1 MKTKFTLKNIE
12 VEAIKIGEIT
22 IEQDYS
28 VSELVSAV
36 NAGKSFVKELLKEL
50 PEMISDAQKA
60 VEVIDIAEEQER
72 QKRQKSKVDCIVRH
86 IRNARS
92 LESVDKILGK
102 AIIDADL
109 DDNAWS
115 KFSDEYMRYIRKQK

>member
-28 VSELVSAV
+28 VSELISAV
-36 NAGKSFVKELLKEL
+36 NGGKSFVKELLKEL
-50 PEMISDAQKA
+50 PEMISDAQKVA
-60 VEVIDIAEEQER
+60 EAIDIAEEQE
-72 QKRQKSKVDCIVRH
+72 RQKSKVDCIVRH

-92 LESVDKILGK
+92 LDAVDKIIGK
-102 AIIDADL
+102 AITDTDL
-109 DDNAWS
+109 DDNAWR
-115 KFSDEYMRYIRKQK
+115 KFSNEYMRYIRKQK

>member
-22 IEQDYS
+22 IEQEYS
-28 VSELVSAV
+28 VSELISAV
-36 NAGKSFVKELLKEL
+36 NGGKSFVKELLKDL
-50 PEMISDAQKA
+50 PEMISDAQKV
-60 VEVIDIAEEQER
+60 VEAIDIAERQER
-72 QKRQKSKVDCIVRH
+72 QESEVNNIIRR

-92 LESVDKILGK
+92 LDTVDKIKGN
-102 AIIDADL
+102 AITDADL

-115 KFSDEYMRYIRKQK
+115 KFSDEYMRFIRKQK

>member
-22 IEQDYS
+22 IEQEYS
-28 VSELVSAV
+28 VSELISAV
-36 NAGKSFVKELLKEL
+36 NGGKSFVKELLKEL
-50 PEMISDAQKA
+50 PEMISDAQKV
-60 VEVIDIAEEQER
+60 VEAIDIAEEQER
-72 QKRQKSKVDCIVRH
+72 QASKVNSIVRH

-92 LESVDKILGK
+92 LDVVDKIIGK

-115 KFSDEYMRYIRKQK
+115 KFSDEYMRYIRKQ

>member
-28 VSELVSAV
+28 VSELISAV
-36 NAGKSFVKELLKEL
+36 NGGKSFVKGLLKDL
-50 PEMISDAQKA
+50 PEMISDVQKVIEA
-60 VEVIDIAEEQER
+60 VDIVEEQER
-72 QKRQKSKVDCIVRH
+72 QENKLNHIVRH

-92 LESVDKILGK
+92 FETVEKVMDKARTDI
-102 AIIDADL
+102 DL

-115 KFSDEYMRYIRKQK
+115 KLADECIRFIRKQK

>member
-28 VSELVSAV
+28 VSELISAV
-36 NAGKSFVKELLKEL
+36 NGGKSFVKELIKEL
-50 PEMISDAQKA
+50 PEMISDAQKVIEA
-60 VEVIDIAEEQER
+60 IDIAEEQE
-72 QKRQKSKVDCIVRH
+72 RQKSKVDCIVRH

>member
-28 VSELVSAV
+28 VSELISAI
-36 NAGKSFVKELLKEL
+36 NGGKSFVKELIKEL
-50 PEMISDAQKA
+50 PEMISDAQKVA
-60 VEVIDIAEEQER
+60 EAIDIAEEQE
-72 QKRQKSKVDCIVRH
+72 RQKSKVDCIVRH

-92 LESVDKILGK
+92 LDAVDKIIGK
-102 AIIDADL
+102 AITDTDL

>member
-22 IEQDYS
+22 IEQEYS
-28 VSELVSAV
+28 VSELISAV
-36 NAGKSFVKELLKEL
+36 NGGKSFVKELLKEL
-50 PEMISDAQKA
+50 PEMISDAQKV
-60 VEVIDIAEEQER
+60 VEAIDIAEEQER
-72 QKRQKSKVDCIVRH
+72 QASKVNSIVRC

-92 LESVDKILGK
+92 LESVDKIIGK

-115 KFSDEYMRYIRKQK
+115 KFSDEYMRFIRKQK

>member
-28 VSELVSAV
+28 VSELISAV
-36 NAGKSFVKELLKEL
+36 NGGKSFVKELLKEL
-50 PEMISDAQKA
+50 PEMISDAQKVIEA
-60 VEVIDIAEEQER
+60 IDIAEEQE
-72 QKRQKSKVDCIVRH
+72 RQKSKVDCIVRH

>member
-36 NAGKSFVKELLKEL
+36 NAGKSFVKELIKEL
-50 PEMISDAQKA
+50 PEMISDAQKVIEA
-60 VEVIDIAEEQER
+60 IDIAEEQER
-72 QKRQKSKVDCIVRH
+72 QKSKVDCIIRH

-92 LESVDKILGK
+92 LDAVDKIIGK
-102 AIIDADL
+102 AITDTDL

>member
-28 VSELVSAV
+28 VSELISAV
-36 NAGKSFVKELLKEL
+36 NAGKSFVKELIKEL
-50 PEMISDAQKA
+50 PEMISDAQKVA
-60 VEVIDIAEEQER
+60 EAIDIAEEQE
-72 QKRQKSKVDCIVRH
+72 RQKSKVDCIVRH

-92 LESVDKILGK
+92 LDAVDKIIGK
-102 AIIDADL
+102 AITDADL

-115 KFSDEYMRYIRKQK
+115 KFSNEYMRYIRKQK

>member
-28 VSELVSAV
+28 VSELISAI
-36 NAGKSFVKELLKEL
+36 NGGKSFVKELIKEL
-50 PEMISDAQKA
+50 PEMISDAQKVA
-60 VEVIDIAEEQER
+60 EAIDIAEEQE
-72 QKRQKSKVDCIVRH
+72 RQKSKVDCIVRH

-92 LESVDKILGK
+92 LDAVDKIIGK
-102 AIIDADL
+102 AITDTDL

-115 KFSDEYMRYIRKQK
+115 KFSNEYMRYIRKQK

>member
-28 VSELVSAV
+28 VSELISAV
-36 NAGKSFVKELLKEL
+36 NGGKSFVKELLKEL
-50 PEMISDAQKA
+50 PEMISDAQKVA
-60 VEVIDIAEEQER
+60 EAIDIAEEQE
-72 QKRQKSKVDCIVRH
+72 RQKSKVDCIVRH

-92 LESVDKILGK
+92 LDAVDKIIGK
-102 AIIDADL
+102 AITDTDL

-115 KFSDEYMRYIRKQK
+115 KFSNEYMRYIRKQK

>member
-28 VSELVSAV
+28 VSELISAV
-36 NAGKSFVKELLKEL
+36 NGGKSFVKELLKEL
-50 PEMISDAQKA
+50 PEMISDAQKV

-72 QKRQKSKVDCIVRH
+72 QKSKVDCIIRH

-109 DDNAWS
+109 DDNTWS
-115 KFSDEYMRYIRKQK
+115 KFSNEYMRFIRKQK

>member
-36 NAGKSFVKELLKEL
+36 NAGKSFVKELIKEL
-50 PEMISDAQKA
+50 PEMISDAQKVA
-60 VEVIDIAEEQER
+60 EAIDIAEEQE
-72 QKRQKSKVDCIVRH
+72 RQKSKVDCIVRH

-92 LESVDKILGK
+92 LDAVDKIIGK
-102 AIIDADL
+102 AITDTDL

>member
-28 VSELVSAV
+28 VSELISAV
-36 NAGKSFVKELLKEL
+36 NGGKSFVKGLLKEL
-50 PEMISDAQKA
+50 PEMISDAQKVIEA
-60 VEVIDIAEEQER
+60 IDIAEEQE
-72 QKRQKSKVDCIVRH
+72 RQKSKVDCIVRH

-92 LESVDKILGK
+92 LDAVDKIIGK
-102 AIIDADL
+102 AITDTDL

-115 KFSDEYMRYIRKQK
+115 KLADECIRFIRKQK

>member
-28 VSELVSAV
+28 VSELISAI
-36 NAGKSFVKELLKEL
+36 NGGKSFVKELLKEL
-50 PEMISDAQKA
+50 PEMISDAQKV

-72 QKRQKSKVDCIVRH
+72 QKSKVDCIIHH

-92 LESVDKILGK
+92 FETVEKVMDK
-102 AIIDADL
+102 ARTDADL
-109 DDNAWS
+109 DDIAWS
-115 KFSDEYMRYIRKQK
+115 KLADECIRFIRKQK

>member
-28 VSELVSAV
+28 VSELISAV
-36 NAGKSFVKELLKEL
+36 NGGKSFVKELLKEL
-50 PEMISDAQKA
+50 PEMISDAQKV
-60 VEVIDIAEEQER
+60 VEAIDIAEEQE
-72 QKRQKSKVDCIVRH
+72 RQKSKVDCIVRH

-92 LESVDKILGK
+92 LDAVDKIIGK
-102 AIIDADL
+102 AITDTDL

-115 KFSDEYMRYIRKQK
+115 KFSNEYMRYIRKQK

>member
-28 VSELVSAV
+28 VSELISAI
-36 NAGKSFVKELLKEL
+36 NGGKSFVKELIKEL
-50 PEMISDAQKA
+50 PEMISDAQKVA
-60 VEVIDIAEEQER
+60 EAIDIAEEQE
-72 QKRQKSKVDCIVRH
+72 RQKSKVDCIVRH

-92 LESVDKILGK
+92 LDAVDKIIGK
-102 AIIDADL
+102 AITDTDL

-115 KFSDEYMRYIRKQK
+115 KFSNEYMRFIRKQK

>member
-50 PEMISDAQKA
+50 PEMISDAQKV

-72 QKRQKSKVDCIVRH
+72 QKSKVDYIIHC

-92 LESVDKILGK
+92 FETVEKVMDKARTDI
-102 AIIDADL
+102 DL

-115 KFSDEYMRYIRKQK
+115 KLADECIRYIRKQK

>member
-50 PEMISDAQKA
+50 PEMISDAQKV

-72 QKRQKSKVDCIVRH
+72 QKSKVDCIIH
-86 IRNARS
+86 CIRNARS
-92 LESVDKILGK
+92 FETVEKVIDK
-102 AIIDADL
+102 ARTDADL
-109 DDNAWS
+109 DDIAWS
-115 KFSDEYMRYIRKQK
+115 KLADECIRFIRKQK

>member
-28 VSELVSAV
+28 VSELISAV
-36 NAGKSFVKELLKEL
+36 NGGKSFVKELLKEL
-50 PEMISDAQKA
+50 PEMISDAQKVA
-60 VEVIDIAEEQER
+60 EAIDIAEEQE
-72 QKRQKSKVDCIVRH
+72 RQKSKVDCIVRH

-92 LESVDKILGK
+92 LDAVDKIIGK
-102 AIIDADL
+102 AITDTDL

-115 KFSDEYMRYIRKQK
+115 KLADECIRFIRKQK

>member
-28 VSELVSAV
+28 VSELISAV
-36 NAGKSFVKELLKEL
+36 NGGKSFVKELLKEL
-50 PEMISDAQKA
+50 PEMISDAQKV
-60 VEVIDIAEEQER
+60 VEVIEQE
-72 QKRQKSKVDCIVRH
+72 RQKSKVDCIIH
-86 IRNARS
+86 CIRNARS
-92 LESVDKILGK
+92 FETVEKVMDKARTDI
-102 AIIDADL
+102 DL

-115 KFSDEYMRYIRKQK
+115 KLADECIRFIRKQK

>member
-50 PEMISDAQKA
+50 PEMISDAQKV
-60 VEVIDIAEEQER
+60 VEVIDIAEEQE
-72 QKRQKSKVDCIVRH
+72 RQKSKVDCIVRH

-92 LESVDKILGK
+92 LDAVDKIIGK
-102 AIIDADL
+102 AITDTDL

>member
-28 VSELVSAV
+28 VSELISAV
-36 NAGKSFVKELLKEL
+36 NGGKSFVKGLLKEL
-50 PEMISDAQKA
+50 PEMISDAQKVA
-60 VEVIDIAEEQER
+60 EAIDIAEEQE
-72 QKRQKSKVDCIVRH
+72 RQKSKVDCIVRH

-92 LESVDKILGK
+92 LDAVDKIIGK
-102 AIIDADL
+102 AITDTDL

-115 KFSDEYMRYIRKQK
+115 KFSNEYMRYIRKQK

>member
-28 VSELVSAV
+28 VSELISAV
-36 NAGKSFVKELLKEL
+36 NGGKSFVKGLLKEL
-50 PEMISDAQKA
+50 PEMISDAQKVIEA
-60 VEVIDIAEEQER
+60 IDIAEEKER
-72 QKRQKSKVDCIVRH
+72 QENKLNHIVRH

-92 LESVDKILGK
+92 FETVEKVMDK
-102 AIIDADL
+102 ARTDADL
-109 DDNAWS
+109 DDIAWS
-115 KFSDEYMRYIRKQK
+115 KLADECIRFIRKQK

>member
-28 VSELVSAV
+28 VSELISAV
-36 NAGKSFVKELLKEL
+36 NAGKSFVKELIKEL
-50 PEMISDAQKA
+50 PEMISDAQKVA
-60 VEVIDIAEEQER
+60 EAIDIAEEQE
-72 QKRQKSKVDCIVRH
+72 RQKSKVDCIVRH

-92 LESVDKILGK
+92 LDAVDKIIGK
-102 AIIDADL
+102 AITDTDL

>member
-28 VSELVSAV
+28 VSELISAI
-36 NAGKSFVKELLKEL
+36 NGGKSFVKELLKEL
-50 PEMISDAQKA
+50 PEMISDAQKVIEA
-60 VEVIDIAEEQER
+60 IDIAEEQE
-72 QKRQKSKVDCIVRH
+72 RQKSKVDCIVRH

-92 LESVDKILGK
+92 LDAVDKIIGK
-102 AIIDADL
+102 AITDTDL

-115 KFSDEYMRYIRKQK
+115 KFSNEYMRYIRKQK

>member
-28 VSELVSAV
+28 VSELISAV
-36 NAGKSFVKELLKEL
+36 NGGKSFVKGLLKEL
-50 PEMISDAQKA
+50 PEMISDAQKVA
-60 VEVIDIAEEQER
+60 EAIDIAEEQE
-72 QKRQKSKVDCIVRH
+72 RQKSKVDCIVRH

-115 KFSDEYMRYIRKQK
+115 KFSNEYMRFIRKQK

>member
-22 IEQDYS
+22 VEQEYS
-28 VSELVSAV
+28 VSELISAV
-36 NAGKSFVKELLKEL
+36 NGGKSFVKELLKEL
-50 PEMISDAQKA
+50 PEMISDAQKV
-60 VEVIDIAEEQER
+60 VEAIDIAEEQER
-72 QKRQKSKVDCIVRH
+72 QESKVNCIVRH

-92 LESVDKILGK
+92 LDAVDKIIGK

-115 KFSDEYMRYIRKQK
+115 KFSDEYMRFIRKQK

>member
-22 IEQDYS
+22 IEQEYS
-28 VSELVSAV
+28 VSELISAV
-36 NAGKSFVKELLKEL
+36 NGGKSFVKELLKEL
-50 PEMISDAQKA
+50 PEMISDAQKV
-60 VEVIDIAEEQER
+60 VEAIDIAERQER
-72 QKRQKSKVDCIVRH
+72 QESEVNNIIRR

-92 LESVDKILGK
+92 LDTVDKIIGN
-102 AIIDADL
+102 AITDADL

-115 KFSDEYMRYIRKQK
+115 KFSDEYMRFIRKQK

>member
-28 VSELVSAV
+28 VSELISAV
-36 NAGKSFVKELLKEL
+36 NGGKSFVKELIKEL
-50 PEMISDAQKA
+50 PEMISDAQKVA
-60 VEVIDIAEEQER
+60 EAIDIAEEQE
-72 QKRQKSKVDCIVRH
+72 RQKSKVDCIVRH

-92 LESVDKILGK
+92 LDAVDKIIGK
-102 AIIDADL
+102 AITDTDL

-115 KFSDEYMRYIRKQK
+115 KFSNEYMRYIRKQK

>member
-28 VSELVSAV
+28 VSELISAV
-36 NAGKSFVKELLKEL
+36 NGGKSFVKELLKEL
-50 PEMISDAQKA
+50 PEMISDAQKV
-60 VEVIDIAEEQER
+60 VEAIDIAEEQER
-72 QKRQKSKVDCIVRH
+72 QENKLNCIVRH

-92 LESVDKILGK
+92 FETVEKVMDK
-102 AIIDADL
+102 ARTDADL
-109 DDNAWS
+109 DDIAWS
-115 KFSDEYMRYIRKQK
+115 KLADECIRFIRKQK

>member
-12 VEAIKIGEIT
+12 VEDIKIGEIT
-22 IEQDYS
+22 VEQDYS

-50 PEMISDAQKA
+50 PEMISDAQKV

-72 QKRQKSKVDCIVRH
+72 QKSKVDCIIH
-86 IRNARS
+86 CIRNARS
-92 LESVDKILGK
+92 FETVEKVMDK
-102 AIIDADL
+102 ARTDADL
-109 DDNAWS
+109 DDIAWS
-115 KFSDEYMRYIRKQK
+115 KLADECIRFIRKQK